1 MSAGVAEEEDEDVRA
16 AFEGVAGD
24 GFGVGVEGGPLWSE
38 PWVPFDGAEGI
49 WGRVF
54 AEIWGRDRGFAP
66 CRAAAGGVDDWLETG
81 EDGEVAVG
89 LGGDVAEPVEGL
101 DGFGAFAG
109 FPEDP

>member
-16 AFEGVAGD
+16 AFEGVASD
-24 GFGVGVEGGPLWSE
+24 WFGVGVESGPLWSE

-49 WGRVF
+49 EVWVITEIRGGEGR
-54 AEIWGRDRGFAP
+54 FAP
-66 CRAAAGGVDDWLETG
+66 CGAAAGGVDDWLESG
-81 EDGEVAVG
+81 EDREIAVG
-89 LGGDVAEPVEGL
+89 LGGDVAEPVEGF

>member
-1 MSAGVAEEEDEDVRA
+1 MGAGVAEEEDEDVRA

-24 GFGVGVEGGPLWSE
+24 WFGVGVESGPCWGE

-49 WGRVF
+49 GGRVI
-54 AEIWGRDRGFAP
+54 AEILGREGKFAP
-66 CRAAAGGVDDWLETG
+66 CGAAAGGVDDWLEPC

-89 LGGDVAEPVEGL
+89 LGGDVAEPVEGF